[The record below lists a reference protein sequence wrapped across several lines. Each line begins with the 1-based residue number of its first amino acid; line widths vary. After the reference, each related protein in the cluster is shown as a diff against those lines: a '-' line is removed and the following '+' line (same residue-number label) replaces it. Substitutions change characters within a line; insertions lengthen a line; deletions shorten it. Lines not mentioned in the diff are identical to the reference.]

1 MNRFTSFLSNNKP
14 GLIMG
19 LGIGSMIMSTVSAF
33 IYGSEAKEA
42 IEDRKRELMVDKLE
56 PAETIK
62 TAAPYVLPSLGFTA
76 IGVGC
81 ILGGNQ
87 INVNRGAAAM
97 AAYTVSNEAFREFRE
112 QTRKVVGEKKEKDI
126 EEAVATKA
134 INNNPLSNH
143 NGNVLWTTGGD
154 YLCYDKLTNQYFR
167 SSKNTVE
174 SIINQLNHEMF
185 TSMTITMDEYCL
197 ALGINSCELGDDLG
211 WDINKNGLI
220 DVTFTAKLADNGE
233 PCTVIVH
240 RNNVRYLH

>member
-1 MNRFTSFLSNNKP
+1 MNQFMSFLSNNKP
-14 GLIMG
+14 GIIMG
-19 LGIGSMIMSTVSAF
+19 LGIGSMIMATASAF
-33 IYGSEAKEA
+33 WYGPMARDALEE
-42 IEDRKRELMVDKLE
+42 KREE
-56 PAETIK
+56 SENYEIPPIETVK
-62 TAAPYVLPSLGFTA
+62 TVAPYVIPSLCFTA

-97 AAYTVSNEAFREFRE
+97 AAYAISDTAFREYRE
-112 QTRKVVGEKKEKDI
+112 QTRRVVGEKKEKDI
-126 EEAVATKA
+126 EEAVASRALEK
-134 INNNPLSNH
+134 SSH
-143 NGNVLWTTGGD
+143 NGNVIWTTGGD

-174 SIINQLNHEMF
+174 SIINQLNRDMF
-185 TSMTITMDEYCL
+185 TSMVITEDEYCL
-197 ALGINSCELGDDLG
+197 ALGIDTVELGNDLG

-220 DVTFTAKLADNGE
+220 DVSFTAKLTDNGE